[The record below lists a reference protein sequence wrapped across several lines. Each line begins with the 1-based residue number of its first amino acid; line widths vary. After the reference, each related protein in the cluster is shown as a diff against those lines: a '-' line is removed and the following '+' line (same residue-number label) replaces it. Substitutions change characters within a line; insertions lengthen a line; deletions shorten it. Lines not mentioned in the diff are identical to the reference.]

1 MGDLF
6 FGQDRV
12 EMADIIPRAVGVRQG
27 CTEEPVHMIT
37 YPTASPGEGIGSA
50 VCLHLINTLHNVL
63 KFKNMRKKI
72 LHHLQNP
79 ARVFLVHNDVI

>member
-37 YPTASPGEGIGSA
+37 YPTASPGEGKLGQLFVYI
-50 VCLHLINTLHNVL
+50 
-63 KFKNMRKKI
+63 
-72 LHHLQNP
+72 
-79 ARVFLVHNDVI
+79 